1 MQALQAKANQLRG
14 DVLKIVTTSKSGH
27 PGGALGMADL
37 LTALYYKYLRH
48 DPRNPQ
54 WDDRDRFV
62 LSNGHTCP
70 ILYAI
75 LADQGYFDRDE
86 LWSFRKL
93 GAMLQGHP
101 STAWKIPGVEACSG
115 SLGNGLSV
123 ALGMAMGAKLAKRD
137 SRIYCFVSD
146 GELQEG
152 QPWEAATAAAHHRV
166 DNLCMMIDWNGCQID
181 GRVREIPSLWLE
193 CSRNRWPR
201 LWSDHEC
208 LCLIP
213 CRQRL
218 RQANGHCRAYAVGQR
233 GLLHGRRPQVAPR
246 VLVERADGAGV
257 CRSRTGQSVCIAS
270 LAAKMAVYHSRNSGL
285 EVSKYFSRSV
295 RRLLANEQRIRYRCG
310 IDRNDI
316 TIGDL
321 PTDDRAGKRILY
333 EPFQRTG

>member
-1 MQALQAKANQLRG
+1 MDIEALKAKANQLRG
-14 DVLKIVTTSKSGH
+14 DVLKIVTTANSGH

-54 WDDRDRFV
+54 WEERDRFV

-75 LADQGYFDRDE
+75 LADHGYFDRDE

-123 ALGMAMGAKLAKRD
+123 ALGMAMGAQLAGRD

-152 QPWEAATAAAHHRV
+152 QPWEAATAAAHHRT
-166 DNLCMMIDWNGCQID
+166 DNLCVIIDWNGCQID
-181 GRVREIPSLWLE
+181 GHVQDVMDVGNLAEKFRAFGWNVHEIDGHDYDAILNAYVSFLASKGSGKPTVIAAHTVLGKGVSFMENVPKWHHGALSE
-193 CSRNRWPR
+193 GQM
-201 LWSDHEC
+201 
-208 LCLIP
+208 I
-213 CRQRL
+213 
-218 RQANGHCRAYAVGQR
+218 QAFAEL
-233 GLLHGRRPQVAPR
+233 GLPAP
-246 VLVERADGAGV
+246 
-257 CRSRTGQSVCIAS
+257 
-270 LAAKMAVYHSRNSGL
+270 MAN
-285 EVSKYFSRSV
+285 
-295 RRLLANEQRIRYRCG
+295 
-310 IDRNDI
+310 
-316 TIGDL
+316 
-321 PTDDRAGKRILY
+321 
-333 EPFQRTG
+333 

>member
-1 MQALQAKANQLRG
+1 VEPAALQAKANQLRG
-14 DVLKIVTTSKSGH
+14 DVLKIVTRAKSGH

-54 WDDRDRFV
+54 WEDRDRFV

-86 LWSFRKL
+86 LLSFRKL

-101 STAWKIPGVEACSG
+101 STVWKIPGVEACSG

-123 ALGMAMGAKLAKRD
+123 ALGMALGAKQAKRD

-181 GRVREIPSLWLE
+181 GRVADVMNVGDLALKLRAFGWNVHEI
-193 CSRNRWPR
+193 
-201 LWSDHEC
+201 D
-208 LCLIP
+208 
-213 CRQRL
+213 
-218 RQANGHCRAYAVGQR
+218 GHDYGQIMNAF
-233 GLLHGRRPQVAPR
+233 V
-246 VLVERADGAGV
+246 
-257 CRSRTGQSVCIAS
+257 SF
-270 LAAKMAVYHSRNSGL
+270 LAARGSGKPTAIAAHTL
-285 EVSKYFSRSV
+285 IGKGVSFMEDVPKWHHGFLSPEQMEQAFAD
-295 RRLLANEQRIRYRCG
+295 LGLAN
-310 IDRNDI
+310 
-316 TIGDL
+316 
-321 PTDDRAGKRILY
+321 PSA
-333 EPFQRTG
+333 

>member
-1 MQALQAKANQLRG
+1 MEIGELKRKANELRG
-14 DVLKIVTTSKSGH
+14 DVLRIVTNANSGH

-37 LTALYYKYLRH
+37 LTVLYYKYLRH
-48 DPRNPQ
+48 DPGNPH
-54 WDDRDRFV
+54 WEDRDRFV

-123 ALGMAMGAKLAKRD
+123 ALGMAMGAKQAKRD

-166 DNLCMMIDWNGCQID
+166 DNLCTMIDWNGCQID
-181 GRVREIPSLWLE
+181 GRVADVMSVGDLAEKFRAFGWNVHEI
-193 CSRNRWPR
+193 
-201 LWSDHEC
+201 D
-208 LCLIP
+208 
-213 CRQRL
+213 
-218 RQANGHCRAYAVGQR
+218 GHDYSQIMNAYV
-233 GLLHGRRPQVAPR
+233 
-246 VLVERADGAGV
+246 
-257 CRSRTGQSVCIAS
+257 SF
-270 LAAKMAVYHSRNSGL
+270 LAARGSGKPTAIAAHTL
-285 EVSKYFSRSV
+285 LGKGVSFMEDVPNWHHGFLSPEQMEQAFS
-295 RRLLANEQRIRYRCG
+295 
-310 IDRNDI
+310 
-316 TIGDL
+316 DL
-321 PTDDRAGKRILY
+321 GLGSPSS
-333 EPFQRTG
+333 

>member
-1 MQALQAKANQLRG
+1 MEPAALQAKANQLRG
-14 DVLKIVTTSKSGH
+14 DVLKIVTRAKSGH

-54 WDDRDRFV
+54 WEDRDRFV

-86 LWSFRKL
+86 LLSFRKL

-101 STAWKIPGVEACSG
+101 STVWKIPGVEACSG

-123 ALGMAMGAKLAKRD
+123 ALGMALGAKQAKRD

-181 GRVREIPSLWLE
+181 GRVADVMNVGDLALKLRAFGWNVHEI
-193 CSRNRWPR
+193 
-201 LWSDHEC
+201 D
-208 LCLIP
+208 
-213 CRQRL
+213 
-218 RQANGHCRAYAVGQR
+218 GHDYGQIMNAF
-233 GLLHGRRPQVAPR
+233 V
-246 VLVERADGAGV
+246 
-257 CRSRTGQSVCIAS
+257 SF
-270 LAAKMAVYHSRNSGL
+270 LAARGSGKPTAIAAHTL
-285 EVSKYFSRSV
+285 IGKGVSFMEDVPKWHHGFLSPEQMEQAFAD
-295 RRLLANEQRIRYRCG
+295 LGLAS
-310 IDRNDI
+310 
-316 TIGDL
+316 
-321 PTDDRAGKRILY
+321 PSA
-333 EPFQRTG
+333 